1 MDRPDPTTAVELR
14 TTPYAKLVSGLVRCL
29 RVYRYRLVD
38 HTDGADIGPLIS
50 ARLMFAA
57 GETITRRAGER
68 YEVLRQVKPENENF
82 RAYLIVRRTDVA
94 SVES

>member
-1 MDRPDPTTAVELR
+1 VELR
-14 TTPYAKLVSGLVRCL
+14 TTPWAKLVLGPVRCL

-38 HTDGADIGPLIS
+38 QADGADIGPLIS
-50 ARLMFAA
+50 ARLAFTP

-94 SVES
+94 SLER